1 MGFHLDPTYQREL
14 LAKEQK
20 MAKVTNIDEIKV
32 IDTSKPLEE
41 FTKEIYDEEIKSYLF
56 PCLKIETFQQLKYL
70 FEEISKEE
78 LLNQDGRKYFIYRG
92 QKDSNWLLESS
103 LARLIKEINF
113 PSIILDEHLE
123 NFRILARG
131 KISDQSILRKSPLNE
146 LEKILSWRDFN
157 GDFWLEINNAFS
169 KIKDNNIEH
178 DCELW
183 AVGQHLGLKTPLLDW
198 TYIFYIALFFT
209 FEKEVGEEDISYR
222 AVYRTNKCLLYAL
235 GEKSNDGTS
244 YYFVPS
250 SDPVGRITAQQGIF
264 TLPYDIKNSLLFLPK
279 EKKDKVFNIKF
290 YINNNLRDDVL
301 LYLRHLGIRFETIYP
316 DIPGAVLEANY
327 QLEGILKKEL
337 DKQKK
342 RKERDVDIEK
352 IKKGRKLKK
361 RP

>member
-1 MGFHLDPTYQREL
+1 M
-14 LAKEQK
+14 
-20 MAKVTNIDEIKV
+20 
-32 IDTSKPLEE
+32 
-41 FTKEIYDEEIKSYLF
+41 
-56 PCLKIETFQQLKYL
+56 
-70 FEEISKEE
+70 
-78 LLNQDGRKYFIYRG
+78 
-92 QKDSNWLLESS
+92 
-103 LARLIKEINF
+103 
-113 PSIILDEHLE
+113 
-123 NFRILARG
+123 
-131 KISDQSILRKSPLNE
+131 
-146 LEKILSWRDFN
+146 
-157 GDFWLEINNAFS
+157 
-169 KIKDNNIEH
+169 
-178 DCELW
+178 
-183 AVGQHLGLKTPLLDW
+183 DW

-244 YYFVPS
+244 YCFVPS